1 MNIEYNLKVA
11 KIAVIEGSNG
21 TLLKTLKS
29 RATPY
34 KLMRVDPVMHDAL
47 YRLSPDVIVINTDD
61 PASSPALAEKLS
73 GMISLNK
80 NRQIVIAVG
89 EGASNYRANIRTQKI
104 HPDTL
109 DTAVCLS
116 RFYNDDFDEPRPS
129 VRQKRSPTLTSAT
142 ELLKK
147 ISRKKRP
154 EHELW

>member
-21 TLLKTLKS
+21 TFVKMLKS
-29 RATPY
+29 RATTY

-73 GMISLNK
+73 GMISVNK

-89 EGASNYRANIRTQKI
+89 KGASNYRANIRTQKI

-116 RFYNDDFDEPRPS
+116 RFYNDDFDEPRAS
-129 VRQKRSPTLTSAT
+129 VCHKRSLTLASAT
-142 ELLKK
+142 EILKK
-147 ISRKKRP
+147 LSRKKP
-154 EHELW
+154 VDCNFH